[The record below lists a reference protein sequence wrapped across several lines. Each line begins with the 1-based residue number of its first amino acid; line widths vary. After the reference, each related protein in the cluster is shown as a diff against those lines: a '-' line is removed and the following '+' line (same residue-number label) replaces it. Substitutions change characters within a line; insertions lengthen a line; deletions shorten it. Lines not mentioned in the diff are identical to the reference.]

1 MSKVS
6 EFLLALDDK
15 RFDHQVVGV
24 IYGGQ
29 SAEREISLK
38 TGRALAQALREAGL
52 EVTEYDWPQD
62 MMSFVQQPPKAALL
76 AMHSGVGEDGTLQG
90 FLEIMGVPYTGSGV
104 LATALAMDKSRAK
117 AVMAAHGVELAQG
130 AFLGEGTLSL
140 DDVLAKL
147 AEAKVEYPFVFKP
160 NDSGSSCGVHIC
172 KGQPDLIAALEDLA
186 GLQAQGQASGALVE
200 RVLSGPEYSVG
211 FFGAQCLG
219 AIKITPA
226 DSTFY
231 DYHAKYQTQT
241 TRYEDVDGELAQRL
255 EVIAV
260 KAWAALGC
268 RGVGRVDV
276 MGDVDGSLCVLEVNT
291 IPGMTATS
299 LVPKLATRHG
309 LSFPQ
314 FAARMICSATTDV
327 QYKLDLSR

>member
-1 MSKVS
+1 MSNQVS
-6 EFLLALDDK
+6 QSLLALDEK
-15 RFDHQVVGV
+15 RFEHQIVGV
-24 IYGGQ
+24 IYGGS

-38 TGRALAQALREAGL
+38 TGRALAEALRSAGL
-52 EVTEYDWPQD
+52 EVVEYDWPQD
-62 MMSFVQQPPKAALL
+62 MMRFVEQPPQAALL

-117 AVMAAHGVELAQG
+117 AVMAAQGVELARG
-130 AFLGEGTLSL
+130 AFLGEGALSKTR
-140 DDVLAKL
+140 VLEIL
-147 AEAKVEYPFVFKP
+147 ASNEIEYPFVFKP

-172 KGQPDLIAALEDLA
+172 KAQPDLEAALEDLA
-186 GLQAQGQASGALVE
+186 RLQAQGQASGALVE

-211 FFGAQCLG
+211 FFGSICMG
-219 AIKITPA
+219 AIQITPA
-226 DSTFY
+226 ETFY

-241 TRYEDVDGELAQRL
+241 TRYEDVEGELAERL
-255 EVIAV
+255 KVIATR
-260 KAWAALGC
+260 AWEALGC

-299 LVPKLATRHG
+299 LVPKMAARHG

-314 FAARMICSATTDV
+314 FAARMICSATTDA
-327 QYKLDLSR
+327 QYKLARSG